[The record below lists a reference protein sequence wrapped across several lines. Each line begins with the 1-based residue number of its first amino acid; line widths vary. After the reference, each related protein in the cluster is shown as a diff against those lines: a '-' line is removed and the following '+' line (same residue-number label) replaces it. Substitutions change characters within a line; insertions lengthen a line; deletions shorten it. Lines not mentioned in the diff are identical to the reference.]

1 MVGKVAMVV
10 GVEEVVMVAG
20 VGEVVGVGD
29 VAGGEGAEVGED
41 EIICEVAVVVQPT
54 HVELDVQQAVKDE
67 VVVLGTVHQ
76 LNEHPVEVVGLI

>member
-29 VAGGEGAEVGED
+29 VAGGEGED

-54 HVELDVQQAVKDE
+54 HVELDVQ
-67 VVVLGTVHQ
+67 
-76 LNEHPVEVVGLI
+76 